1 MDLNQPSI
9 ITLLNGKETMEYDE
23 QLSSKITLLA
33 AQINAA
39 TYLFLKLLG
48 EFDRRAGWAGD
59 GIRS

>member
-9 ITLLNGKETMEYDE
+9 ITLLNGKEAIEYDE
-23 QLSSKITLLA
+23 QLASKITLLA

-48 EFDRRAGWAGD
+48 EFDRRAG
-59 GIRS
+59 